1 MLNIA
6 VSFIALLFLLS
17 LLAYLLIL
25 IINSS
30 RALTINQKKA
40 ELEGDLLK
48 ARVDQIIEEK
58 LLESEKAK
66 LSWNGFRKFRII
78 SKEKETKDITSFY
91 LAPHDGKPLPG
102 FSPGQ
107 FLTFQLQIPGQVQPV
122 VRCYSLSDSPYH
134 TDRYRVSIKKVP
146 APRNEPSA
154 PPGLVSNYFHD
165 SLNEHDIID
174 VKAPSGQFYLNMNE
188 KTPVVLLSGGVGIT
202 PVLSMLNALVEKD
215 SQREIW
221 FFLGVRDKTEHVM
234 KDHLEKMGRENPNVN
249 LKIFYS
255 RPGEKDLKGDD
266 YHVEGRVTVENFKP
280 LLPSNNYEFYICAP
294 PPMVKDLRAGLTS
307 WGVPKTSIHF
317 EAFGPA
323 TVKKCTVD
331 SKEDSKKVDTQK
343 VNICFTK
350 SGKTLSWDPNLTSLL
365 ELAEKNSI
373 PLDSGCRAGNCGT
386 CLTAIKNGEVTYL
399 TEPGSL
405 PEAGS
410 CLACI
415 AIPKGDLTL
424 DA

>member
-1 MLNIA
+1 LLNIA

-25 IINSS
+25 IINNS
-30 RALTINQKKA
+30 RALTINQKRD
-40 ELEGDLLK
+40 ELERNLLK
-48 ARVDQIIEEK
+48 ARVDQIIQEK
-58 LLESEKAK
+58 LIESEKAK

-91 LAPHDGKPLPG
+91 LAPHDGKLLPE

-107 FLTFQLQIPGQVQPV
+107 FLTFQFQIPGHAQPV

-154 PPGLVSNYFHD
+154 PPGLVSNYFHE

-294 PPMVKDLRAGLTS
+294 PPMVKDLQAGLTS

-323 TVKKCTVD
+323 TVKKCTV
-331 SKEDSKKVDTQK
+331 DSKKVDTQK

>member
-1 MLNIA
+1 LLNIA
-6 VSFIALLFLLS
+6 ISFIALVFLLS
-17 LLAYLLIL
+17 LVAYVLIL
-25 IINSS
+25 IANSS
-30 RALTINQKKA
+30 RALAINQKRA
-40 ELEGDLLK
+40 DLEGELLK
-48 ARVDQIIEEK
+48 VRVDQIIDEK
-58 LLESEKAK
+58 RLESERVK
-66 LSWNGFRKFRII
+66 LSWNGFRKFRIV

-102 FSPGQ
+102 FLPGQ
-107 FLTFQLQIPGQVQPV
+107 FLTFQFHIPGQAQPV

-134 TDRYRVSIKKVP
+134 PDRYRVSIKKVP
-146 APRNEPSA
+146 APRDEPSA
-154 PPGLVSNYFHD
+154 PPGLVSSYFHD
-165 SLNEHDIID
+165 SLSEHDIVD
-174 VKAPSGQFYLNMNE
+174 VKAPSGHFYLNMNE

-202 PVLSMLNALVEKD
+202 PVLSMLNALVEID

-234 KDHLEKMGRENPNVN
+234 KEHLEKVARENPNVN
-249 LKIFYS
+249 LQIFYS
-255 RPGEKDLKGDD
+255 RPGEMDLKGDD

-294 PPMVKDLRAGLTS
+294 PPMVKDLRAGLAS

-331 SKEDSKKVDTQK
+331 SKDSKKEDAPK
-343 VNICFTK
+343 IDIRFTK
-350 SGKTLSWDPNLTSLL
+350 SGKILPWNPNLTSLL
-365 ELAEKNSI
+365 EFAEKNGI

-386 CLTAIKNGEVTYL
+386 CLTAIKSGEVTYVG
-399 TEPGSL
+399 EPGSL

-415 AIPKGDLTL
+415 AVPKGNLTL